1 MQTIDAIAAL
11 LCCGVLCGPAHA
23 EKKSQTNVACKV
35 YFMVVE
41 HDTQTSNLNM
51 VGLTKPQAE
60 WWEKHGA
67 RETPGICLV
76 NGNSKGERVTV
87 ESSDEA
93 YIDRIVKSAPFY
105 SVAWGE
111 ERIFVPDQNGGHGA
125 FSAHGILS
133 IWTPSADEGKGDFIA
148 VCPIANSNRTIL
160 SSASLSLFKDALEEI
175 KRRAP

>member
-1 MQTIDAIAAL
+1 MRFGACGEEISGE
-11 LCCGVLCGPAHA
+11 CCVQSL
-23 EKKSQTNVACKV
+23 
-35 YFMVVE
+35 FMVVE

-51 VGLTKPQAE
+51 VGFTKPQAE
-60 WWEKHGA
+60 WWGKHGA

-76 NGNSKGERVTV
+76 NGNSTGEKVTV

-93 YIDRIVKSAPFY
+93 YIDGIVKSAPLY

-111 ERIFVPDQNGGHGA
+111 ERIFVPDTNGGHYA

-133 IWTPSADEGKGDFIA
+133 VWTPSADEGKGDFVA

-160 SSASLSLFKDALEEI
+160 SSASLSLLKGALEEI